1 MNDKNRDPHSGT
13 RSRAMKSVVL
23 LGALALA
30 AGAVF
35 SPDLR
40 GG

>member
-1 MNDKNRDPHSGT
+1 MIKTMNPHSGT
-13 RSRAMKSVVL
+13 RSPSMKSVVL

-35 SPDLR
+35 APDLR